1 MLLGFFLIICI
12 IAVVIISIG
21 ATILR
26 GVLSFIFALLGFP
39 RQPRHSN
46 HSGQQS
52 QSNSQSQSQQS
63 PPSGGKKREKMFD
76 KTDGEYVDFEE
87 IKE

>member
-1 MLLGFFLIICI
+1 MILGMFLMMCF

-21 ATILR
+21 TSIIRAILH
-26 GVLSFIFALLGFP
+26 SLLGLFGCTRRP
-39 RQPRHSN
+39 HGQNRQANHSN
-46 HSGQQS
+46 R
-52 QSNSQSQSQQS
+52 QSQSQQS
-63 PPSGGKKREKMFD
+63 PPSGGKKRDKIFD

>member
-1 MLLGFFLIICI
+1 MILGMFLMMCF

-21 ATILR
+21 TSIIRA
-26 GVLSFIFALLGFP
+26 VLHSLLGLFG
-39 RQPRHSN
+39 RTRHS
-46 HSGQQS
+46 HGQTRQT
-52 QSNSQSQSQQS
+52 QRSNRQSQSQQS
-63 PPSGGKKREKMFD
+63 PQSGGKKRDKIFD

>member
-21 ATILR
+21 ASILR
-26 GVLSFIFALLGFP
+26 GILSFIFALLGFP
-39 RQPRHSN
+39 RRPRQSYY
-46 HSGQQS
+46 SAQQS
-52 QSNSQSQSQQS
+52 QQQSQQQAN
-63 PPSGGKKREKMFD
+63 PSGGKKREKVFD

>member
-52 QSNSQSQSQQS
+52 QSQQS